1 MSEGLYVPL
10 LDLGCGAFLLAG
22 VLVLWR
28 RDLMAIVG
36 LFALQ
41 GMALAAVVV
50 LLGVHQADAELIAV
64 GVGVG
69 VLRAGLLPYLMR
81 RALAASGEGRETQ
94 PLVNVATSLLVAA
107 ALAMLAYAVAQPL
120 IRLSPTPATQA
131 VPVALTVLLV
141 GFFVLVTRR
150 RALSQVVGFLLI
162 DNAITATAFL
172 TTSGVPLVV
181 ELGVSL
187 DVLLAALVLQVLT
200 TRMRAAFGGT
210 DLDEL
215 RELHD

>member
-1 MSEGLYVPL
+1 MTEAIYVQLLYL
-10 LDLGCGAFLLAG
+10 ACGAFLLTG

-28 RDLMAIVG
+28 RDLSAIIR

-41 GMALAAVVV
+41 GLALGALILVLAAYQRDLALA
-50 LLGVHQADAELIAV
+50 LV

-69 VLRAGLLPYLMR
+69 GLRAGLLPYVMR
-81 RALAASGEGRETQ
+81 RALAAAGAHRETR
-94 PLVNVATSLLVAA
+94 PLVNAATSLLVAA
-107 ALAMLAYAVAQPL
+107 VLAMLAYAISRPL
-120 IRLSPTPATQA
+120 TQLAPGPTIRA

-150 RALSQVVGFLLI
+150 RALSQVVGFLLM

-187 DVLLAALVLQVLT
+187 DVLLAVLVLYTLT
-200 TRMRAAFGGT
+200 DRIRASFGGT

>member
-1 MSEGLYVPL
+1 MTDAMYVQL
-10 LDLGCGAFLLAG
+10 LDLACGAFLLTG

-28 RDLMAIVG
+28 RELSAIVW

-41 GMALAAVVV
+41 GVALTTLIVV
-50 LLGVHQADAELIAV
+50 LGVREADLELILVGLGVGA
-64 GVGVG
+64 
-69 VLRAGLLPYLMR
+69 LRAALLPYLMR
-81 RALAASGEGRETQ
+81 RALVASGEGRETQ

-107 ALAMLAYAVAQPL
+107 VLAMLAYALSQPL
-120 IRLSPTPATQA
+120 VRLSPTPATQA
-131 VPVALTVLLV
+131 VPIALTVLLI

-150 RALSQVVGFLLI
+150 RALSQLVGFLLM

-181 ELGVSL
+181 ELGISL
-187 DVLLAALVLQVLT
+187 DILLAVLVLQVLT
-200 TRMRAAFGGT
+200 TRIRAAFGGT